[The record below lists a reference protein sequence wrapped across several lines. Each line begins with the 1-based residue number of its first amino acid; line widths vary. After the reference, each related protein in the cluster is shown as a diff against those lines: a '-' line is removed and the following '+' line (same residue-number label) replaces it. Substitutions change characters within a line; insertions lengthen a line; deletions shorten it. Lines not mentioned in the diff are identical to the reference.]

1 MRKKQRKEAR
11 KEKQSA
17 PNACRN
23 NRNDRIPLSRIRYP
37 MEQPSTT
44 TSSIRIQKFI
54 QKSDPAKL
62 EAALQKA
69 HEYNQYRAH
78 GPILDPWLS
87 RITDDNEKYKEYL
100 SLLNL
105 SSTMARIVI
114 PDIHVN
120 LPIFHGTRPNA
131 LENGVGHLFGTDLP
145 VGGTSTHS
153 VLTAHTGL
161 RTATLF
167 DNLIDLKKGQSIY
180 IEIYG
185 QRLRYVV
192 KDTEVVLPEET
203 DSLHKITGKDIL
215 TLVTCTPYGVN
226 SHRLLV
232 HAERAPLDE
241 ENAKILDTASGFHLQ
256 WWMWL
261 FLGGA
266 LIALLEVINILRK
279 NRKNKKS
286 EMNQKKQS
294 QISRNN
300 HRQEKKVRESKMNTR
315 RSRKNSTFIAA
326 GIISVGLLNPLQ
338 LPEAAAE
345 TPLQNTAIQ
354 AIQTATATGDARRPN
369 FEIPC
374 TDSSLRL
381 RLPQPNPFDRLP
393 DSALKE
399 PTGAG
404 FEITLRQ
411 VAGIN
416 LNDPTQW
423 EKSASS
429 PSHKQTHSDSPANPT
444 LVSPTRRH
452 K

>member
-1 MRKKQRKEAR
+1 MA
-11 KEKQSA
+11 
-17 PNACRN
+17 
-23 NRNDRIPLSRIRYP
+23 DI
-37 MEQPSTT
+37 
-44 TSSIRIQKFI
+44 SIREQHHTSAETAVQNGESTAAKTLKNAEKNSAKKRGKKNNLLPMLAVIIGMIVFLYPVFATQWNNHQQQQVALEYKKFI

-279 NRKNKKS
+279 NRKK
-286 EMNQKKQS
+286 QKE
-294 QISRNN
+294 RNEPEETKPN
-300 HRQEKKVRESKMNTR
+300 ITQQPLPGKES
-315 RSRKNSTFIAA
+315 A
-326 GIISVGLLNPLQ
+326 GI
-338 LPEAAAE
+338 
-345 TPLQNTAIQ
+345 
-354 AIQTATATGDARRPN
+354 
-369 FEIPC
+369 
-374 TDSSLRL
+374 
-381 RLPQPNPFDRLP
+381 
-393 DSALKE
+393 
-399 PTGAG
+399 
-404 FEITLRQ
+404 
-411 VAGIN
+411 
-416 LNDPTQW
+416 
-423 EKSASS
+423 
-429 PSHKQTHSDSPANPT
+429 
-444 LVSPTRRH
+444 
-452 K
+452 